1 MTLPT
6 DEQVEAYFRAKLNE
20 CMAYFNYSAL
30 SIEIR
35 GFQDSANPTFET
47 GLYAN
52 GAIGTVR
59 RENLTSCISH
69 TLELLATKPE
79 AQILREKAAEL
90 IASAEKLENQTA

>member
-6 DEQVEAYFRAKLNE
+6 DEQVENYMRAKLSE
-20 CMAYFNYSAL
+20 AMAYFKYANL

-35 GFQDSANPTFET
+35 GFQNSHKPTLEFGMFT
-47 GLYAN
+47 N

-59 RENLTSCISH
+59 RNSLTDCISH
-69 TLELLATKPE
+69 TLELIAEKPE
-79 AQILREKAAEL
+79 AQLLREKAAEL